1 MPNTTSASLKLTV
14 QATGENSGTWGQIT
28 NTNLLILE
36 QAIGGYAGVA
46 LNATTGATLTFS
58 NGALSDGKNQ
68 VLKLTGT
75 ITTNV
80 DVIVPDSVEKTYVVE
95 NATSGA
101 FTVTVKTTSGS
112 GVTWGTTD
120 KGKKLIYSDGT
131 DILEGISSIDTLK
144 VSTFTSTG
152 IDDNAT
158 STAIT
163 IDSSER
169 VGIGTSFSSRNL
181 PSVGIPQL
189 QVEGANTGAS
199 TVLVV
204 NTANDTT
211 PSAFALLKARGSSV
225 VQNSD
230 EIGRISFNGWDG
242 SQEQEAASIS
252 AFIDTFPGAADMPG
266 RLVFKTTPNAS
277 ATPLERMR
285 IDSSGNVGIGTSS
298 PSSPLDVV
306 SSGTN
311 NQGMLKLSSASGLR
325 ASISTDA
332 QDDAYMYLYDSSDA
346 LKVVFRTD
354 GNDSY
359 IDGGGDVGIGTSSP
373 DALLSV
379 NGVASFGDG
388 TALLP
393 SIANFGDL
401 NTGMWFPAADTIAFS
416 EGGTEVMR
424 IDSSGNVGIGTTS
437 PSQKLSVTGSITCS
451 GGLTAT
457 GNITSTGATNA
468 FGNMQVNGS
477 GGAGGVG
484 FKYVFSAVNKI
495 TMNNLG
501 NMSVSGALSKGSGS
515 FKIDHPL
522 PSKSNTHNLVHSFIE
537 APQADNIYRG
547 KVDLVNGTATVN
559 IDTVAGMSEGTFILL
574 NREIQCF
581 TSNETGWTAVKGSVS
596 GNTLTITAQDETCT
610 NTISWLVIGE
620 RQDQHMYDTNWTDDN
635 GKVIVEPLKETEE

>member
-75 ITTNV
+75 ITANV
-80 DVIVPDSVEKTYVVE
+80 DVIVPDSIEKTYVVE

-163 IDSSER
+163 IDSSEN
-169 VGIGTSFSSRNL
+169 VGIGTASLQPFLVNGSRGSGMGTYPTWETTVGRNL
-181 PSVGIPQL
+181 ALFETDQSEGTFVLGSPTNGYAQL
-189 QVEGANTGAS
+189 GFADPAS
-199 TVLVV
+199 
-204 NTANDTT
+204 
-211 PSAFALLKARGSSV
+211 KAS
-225 VQNSD
+225 
-230 EIGRISFNGWDG
+230 GRIGYDHSVDAMIFGTNGG
-242 SQEQEAASIS
+242 S
-252 AFIDTFPGAADMPG
+252 
-266 RLVFKTTPNAS
+266 
-277 ATPLERMR
+277 ERMR
-285 IDSSGNVGIGTSS
+285 IDSSGN
-298 PSSPLDVV
+298 
-306 SSGTN
+306 
-311 NQGMLKLSSASGLR
+311 
-325 ASISTDA
+325 
-332 QDDAYMYLYDSSDA
+332 
-346 LKVVFRTD
+346 
-354 GNDSY
+354 
-359 IDGGGDVGIGTSSP
+359 VGIGTSSP

-537 APQADNIYRG
+537 APQA
-547 KVDLVNGTATVN
+547 K
-559 IDTVAGMSEGTFILL
+559 
-574 NREIQCF
+574 
-581 TSNETGWTAVKGSVS
+581 
-596 GNTLTITAQDETCT
+596 
-610 NTISWLVIGE
+610 
-620 RQDQHMYDTNWTDDN
+620 
-635 GKVIVEPLKETEE
+635 